1 MWRLDRLSRNL
12 GDLILLADDF
22 AKRNVGLHSFCEKL
36 DLTSAT
42 GRMFYNILGT
52 FAQFY
57 REQLAENVTMGMD
70 RARAEGRWVNRPPTG
85 YDLVDGTLIANE
97 KAAAVRRI
105 FHLRGIGASLKK
117 IQAQTG
123 VNYSTV
129 KTILDNRAYLGEMR
143 HKDLWLPSNHDALI
157 TEEAWHA
164 AHRGRTKGVKR
175 GNDLLSGR
183 VHCGIC
189 NRRMSIEGNGH
200 GQRLYRCK
208 HRGEGCAQPARSN
221 RGLIAAFVLALELLR
236 DGELQEAIRKDLTG
250 RRQPG
255 GARRRRAPGTAER
268 LAELRRQREKLLALH
283 YGGHISAEQFG
294 EEQARITAEIEGHE
308 AEALDLAKESAMIDD
323 LSLQFEEVAAF
334 LDEADLDTLWSAAND
349 DERRVL
355 VDELLEAITVYP
367 DRLQVTIIGAPP
379 LNIAFDEV
387 GLKSSALAKTNKARP
402 SGTDSKFV
410 GVGGGT

>member
-1 MWRLDRLSRNL
+1 M
-12 GDLILLADDF
+12 
-22 AKRNVGLHSFCEKL
+22 
-36 DLTSAT
+36 
-42 GRMFYNILGT
+42 
-52 FAQFY
+52 
-57 REQLAENVTMGMD
+57 
-70 RARAEGRWVNRPPTG
+70 
-85 YDLVDGTLIANE
+85 
-97 KAAAVRRI
+97 
-105 FHLRGIGASLKK
+105 
-117 IQAQTG
+117 
-123 VNYSTV
+123 NYSTV

-255 GARRRRAPGTAER
+255 GARRRGTTGSAKH
-268 LAELRRQREKLLALH
+268 LDKLRSQRDKLLAL
-283 YGGHISAEQFG
+283 YYDDKISADQFG
-294 EEQARITAEIEGHE
+294 QEQARITAEIENLE
-308 AEALDLAKESAMIDD
+308 AESIAAAKATTEADD
-323 LSLQFEEVAAF
+323 LLERFEEVA
-334 LDEADLDTLWSAAND
+334 TLPHSVTIHPN
-349 DERRVL
+349 
-355 VDELLEAITVYP
+355 
-367 DRLQVTIIGAPP
+367 RLQVTVHGAPP
-379 LNIAFDEV
+379 LNVAFQEV
-387 GLKSSALAKTNKARP
+387 GLKPPPASADSANNPKSKEARP
-402 SGTDSKFV
+402 NGTDSKFC

>member
-1 MWRLDRLSRNL
+1 M
-12 GDLILLADDF
+12 
-22 AKRNVGLHSFCEKL
+22 
-36 DLTSAT
+36 
-42 GRMFYNILGT
+42 
-52 FAQFY
+52 
-57 REQLAENVTMGMD
+57 
-70 RARAEGRWVNRPPTG
+70 
-85 YDLVDGTLIANE
+85 
-97 KAAAVRRI
+97 
-105 FHLRGIGASLKK
+105 
-117 IQAQTG
+117 
-123 VNYSTV
+123 NYSTV

-255 GARRRRAPGTAER
+255 GARRRGTTGSAKH
-268 LAELRRQREKLLALH
+268 LDKLRSQRDKLLAL
-283 YGGHISAEQFG
+283 YYDDKISADQFG
-294 EEQARITAEIEGHE
+294 QEQARITAEIENLE
-308 AEALDLAKESAMIDD
+308 AESIAAAQATTEADD
-323 LSLQFEEVAAF
+323 LLERFDEVAT
-334 LDEADLDTLWSAAND
+334 LLDSVDLSDLWDEADET
-349 DERRVL
+349 ERRVL
-355 VDELLEAITVYP
+355 VDELLHSVTIHP
-367 DRLQVTIIGAPP
+367 DRLQVAVHGAPP
-379 LNIAFDEV
+379 LNVAFQAV
-387 GLKSSALAKTNKARP
+387 GLKPPPASADSANTRKAKKPAPMGRTLSFVVSEGGLEPPHPYGHQILSLARLPIPPLRRGGASMRRP
-402 SGTDSKFV
+402 TS
-410 GVGGGT
+410 